1 MAGTSKNP
9 TAPSQQFVEIKKIED
24 GVVYLKKGG
33 IRKVVIV
40 SGVNFDLKS
49 EAEKNLILNSF
60 QNFLNTVDFSVQFF
74 VHSRK
79 VNVDTYLERMK
90 TRREEEVNE
99 LLKIQIDE
107 YINFIKTFIEQNKI
121 ISKTFFV
128 IVPYEAGDAMDQ
140 AKKGVLSFFGKKQT
154 QTEDTPNAQAAIE
167 QLNHRVDQV
176 ISGLQQIGLRAVPLE
191 DEELTELFYN
201 LYNPQLVEKKGIGVQ
216 K

>member
-1 MAGTSKNP
+1 MPGTIKNP
-9 TAPSQQFVEIKKIED
+9 TAPSQQFVEVKKIED
-24 GVVYLKKGG
+24 GIVYLKKGG

-49 EAEKNLILNSF
+49 EAEQNLILNSF
-60 QNFLNTVDFSVQFF
+60 QDFLNTVDFSVQFF

-90 TRREEEVNE
+90 TRREEETNE

-128 IVPYEAGDAMDQ
+128 VVPYEAGDAVDQ

-154 QTEDTPNAQAAIE
+154 QTEDTPDAQAAIE

-201 LYNPQLVEKKGIGVQ
+201 LYNPQLVDKKNTGV
-216 K
+216 